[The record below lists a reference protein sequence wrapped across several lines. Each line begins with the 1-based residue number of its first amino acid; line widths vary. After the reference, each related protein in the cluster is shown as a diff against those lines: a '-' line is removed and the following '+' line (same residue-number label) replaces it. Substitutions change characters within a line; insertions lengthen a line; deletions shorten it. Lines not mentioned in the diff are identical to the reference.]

1 MSKEYLDI
9 RRRRWAYRHLIGE
22 LGLAPPPSD
31 RSAGDWQP
39 KQVAE
44 KSINTLKKLGVSG
57 SVGDQN
63 WIIAPA
69 TIKPDSAIAST
80 AVEVLVNF
88 LETNQTVSSLFK
100 DLETYYKLPDGAQGP
115 AMQSAGIADLV
126 VRVGKA
132 LGNPD
137 VEFNT
142 KSFIEILGIDKAE
155 DIGKKLFLKQASKF
169 TKNVG
174 RTSKAAILQNMLGSE
189 SLKVCNPDYKYTP
202 DSPVN
207 CSVHTLFINGTT
219 SSEILGGTDTTLFM
233 NYIPNSILSRAVPF
247 LEISMTMGDK
257 GRKRL
262 FQSMGPSLIL
272 GDPFGSKKNPSFDAK
287 FATRITDKSPSPQP
301 MITNDTFNLPQTLG
315 GSRKQTAALHNYP
328 DPVPRDQFAPFVTIQ
343 DFSLNFDGSNLSDL
357 MEAAGMVK
365 GNLKLF
371 FPDKTK
377 MTNVDQLILS
387 SNNELK
393 LELHFGWSISPN
405 EIGDSR
411 SAIISYMNSQRIKI
425 MTSTTMGSI
434 RFTESGGCEVD
445 LLLYGTGDNKDPTV
459 NMSNA
464 DVASHIEIF
473 GRTQARYLRFAENY
487 LGRTSSQNQD
497 ILDLALPEDTSKVIR
512 KIQPRRKKSLNKR
525 SRASIA
531 NGNKN
536 RAVRHYSLAGLK
548 KIKGSVDKFKDAD
561 LIAEKIA
568 SLADADDSEKQESYL
583 SFDATSGVFND
594 YLEAIIAAADH
605 KHFNLRRQ
613 GKKTRAKHALL
624 KKAVKV
630 KSMKVTAPKT
640 RLRPENYQAVRDA
653 AESLFNL
660 IDRKFKKN
668 KKYNTATEYTKVK
681 EAKKVLT
688 AALQAGCGVLL
699 TANLNARPFMNFI
712 QSTGQ
717 NTPFPPTADVKEK
730 NSETLASA
738 TASDLVFANFTV
750 TKGPLP
756 KSVLKPRTD
765 AQLKQ
770 RNALQNK
777 LKSISAL
784 TETSLT
790 NTRFVFMSFPRKVML
805 SNGIVVDRNRT
816 KPTAKM
822 STGKSVPPELKASIK
837 SSNHIATFW
846 LQGATRKKAS
856 PSYQYL
862 PLSYIVHT
870 TLVQSLYASGDYE
883 EIQVIYFKYNSKCGR
898 FSNQNIGD
906 TPIHIDTVKR
916 KWQGSK
922 GDPYAFIGSLLGEI
936 SNHKASGVPHG
947 FRIKPGKSKELVEDQ
962 VVPKVERINRILSA
976 KHPTKGKE
984 NVLVKILRLAFVDRT
999 STSDSGAGER
1009 IMNSMRDDGRTPA
1022 VSPPKGGLNTKNT
1035 EVIREKMLV
1044 KALEASKALSAPI
1057 AGQNGA
1063 RTIKIGPKTYPII
1076 KAAVKSVHPH
1086 INYGITGGAI
1096 KGAAVSGE
1104 LTGIEK
1110 MAAFVKARRQFE
1122 ERTANPKHTDSTA
1135 GAPGVPVT
1143 TVTGANTSITLDLIG
1158 CPSLQIGAMY
1168 FIDFYTNT
1176 DIDNFYIVNKVEHRI
1191 SGNAF
1196 TTSVTLTLWDS
1207 SNKHTVPGDIDG
1219 INRLLETEGKK

>member
-1 MSKEYLDI
+1 MSKEYLD
-9 RRRRWAYRHLIGE
+9 RRKRRWAYRHLIGE
-22 LGLAPPPSD
+22 LGLAPPATD
-31 RSAGDWQP
+31 RSAGDWNP
-39 KQVAE
+39 GQVAE
-44 KSINTLKKLGVSG
+44 KSIKTLKDLGVPG
-57 SVGDQN
+57 GVGDQN

-100 DLETYYKLPDGAQGP
+100 DLETYYKSTDGEAI
-115 AMQSAGIADLV
+115 SDLV
-126 VRVGKA
+126 VRVGRS
-132 LGNPD
+132 LGNPT
-137 VEFNT
+137 VESNQ
-142 KSFIEILGIDKAE
+142 KSFIEILGIEKAA
-155 DIGKKLFLKQASKF
+155 DVGKNLFLKQASKF
-169 TKNVG
+169 TRNVG
-174 RTSKAAILQNMLGSE
+174 SRSKAAILQNMLESE
-189 SLKVCNPDYKYTP
+189 NLKVCNPDYKYTP

-207 CSVHTLFINGTT
+207 CAVHTLFINGTT
-219 SSEILGGTDTTLFM
+219 STEILGGTDTTLFM

-247 LEISMTMGDK
+247 LEISMTMGNK

-272 GDPFGSKKNPSFDAK
+272 GDPLGSKKNPAFDAR
-287 FATRITDKSPSPQP
+287 FATRISDKFPSPQP

-315 GSRKQTAALHNYP
+315 SSRKQTAAFHNYP

-357 MEAAGMVK
+357 MESAGLVK

-405 EIGDSR
+405 EIGDAR

-434 RFTESGGCEVD
+434 RFTQSGGAEVD
-445 LLLYGTGDNKDPTV
+445 LLLYGTGDEKDPTV

-464 DVASHIEIF
+464 DISSHIEIF
-473 GRTQARYLRFAENY
+473 GRTQTRYLRFAENY

-497 ILDLALPEDTSKVIR
+497 ILDLALPDDTSRVIR
-512 KIQPRRKKSLNKR
+512 KVQPARKKSLNRK
-525 SRASIA
+525 SRASISQ
-531 NGNKN
+531 GNKN

-548 KIKGSVDKFKDAD
+548 KIKGSLNKFKDAD
-561 LIAEKIA
+561 LIAEKI
-568 SLADADDSEKQESYL
+568 STLADADDSEKQESYL
-583 SFDATSGVFND
+583 SFDATSGVFYD
-594 YLEAIIAAADH
+594 YLTAIIEAAEH
-605 KHFNLRRQ
+605 KHYNINRRN
-613 GKKTRAKHALL
+613 KKDRTKHALL
-624 KKAVKV
+624 KKAVTV
-630 KSMKVTAPKT
+630 KTMKVTAPKAKA
-640 RLRPENYQAVRDA
+640 LQENYQAVRNA
-653 AESLFNL
+653 AESLYNS
-660 IDRKFKKN
+660 IDKKFKNN
-668 KKYNTATEYTKVK
+668 KKHKSAPEFIKLVK
-681 EAKKVLT
+681 AKKVLT
-688 AALQAGCGVLL
+688 ATLRTGCDILL
-699 TANLNARPFMNFI
+699 TANLNARPIMNFI
-712 QSTGQ
+712 QSKGL
-717 NTPFPPTADVKEK
+717 NTPFPPTQDVINK
-730 NSETLASA
+730 NRETLVNVKASA
-738 TASDLVFANFTV
+738 VPFANFTV

-756 KSVLKPRTD
+756 KSVLRPRTD

-770 RNALQNK
+770 RNALQK
-777 LKSISAL
+777 KMKEISSL
-784 TETSLT
+784 DESSLT
-790 NTRFVFMSFPRKVML
+790 NTRFVFMHFPRRFML
-805 SNGIVVDRNRT
+805 SNGIVVDRNP
-816 KPTAKM
+816 KSPKHLM
-822 STGKSVPPELKASIK
+822 STGRPIPGDLQTSIK
-837 SSNHIATFW
+837 SNNHIASFW
-846 LQGATRKKAS
+846 MQEGTKKRS
-856 PSYQYL
+856 PPAYRYL
-862 PLSYIVHT
+862 TLSYVVHT

-883 EIQVIYFKYNSKCGR
+883 EIQVIYFKYNSKCAR

-906 TPIHIDTVKR
+906 TPIHIDTIKS
-916 KWQGSK
+916 KWQGSE
-922 GDPYAFIGSLLGEI
+922 GDPYAFIGQLLGEI
-936 SNHKASGVPHG
+936 NNSNSSGVPHG
-947 FRIKPGKSKELVEDQ
+947 FRRKPGTSRKKGELYEDQ
-962 VVPKVERINRILSA
+962 VVPKVERINRMLSA
-976 KHPTKGKE
+976 KHPQKGKE
-984 NVLVKILRLAFVDRT
+984 NVLVKILRIAFVDRT

-1022 VSPPKGGLNTKNT
+1022 VSPPKGGLNAKNT

-1044 KALEASKALSAPI
+1044 KALQASKALSPPI

-1086 INYGITGGAI
+1086 INYGVTGGAI
-1096 KGAAVSGE
+1096 KGASVSGE

-1122 ERTANPKHTDSTA
+1122 ERTANPKHTESTA
-1135 GAPGVPVT
+1135 GAPGVPLT

-1176 DIDNFYIVNKVEHRI
+1176 DIDNFYIVNKIEHKI
-1191 SGNAF
+1191 TGNSF
-1196 TTSVTLTLWDS
+1196 TTSATLTLWDS

-1219 INRLLETEGKK
+1219 INRLLETEDKQ